1 MSEIC
6 FLGRVKPGGVITL
19 LCLLM
24 FCVLKNC
31 LTVRQYLAVEKPALL
46 TRSAGSQSVLG
57 VIIEDPSIAKI
68 SSQLIT
74 LDHCLLSVAVLKGF
88 HVKSAK

>member
-1 MSEIC
+1 MLFGKGKTRRCYNFALPIN
-6 FLGRVKPGGVITL
+6 V
-19 LCLLM
+19 LC
-24 FCVLKNC
+24 VKNC

-74 LDHCLLSVAVLKGF
+74 LDHCLLSVSVLKGF
-88 HVKSAK
+88 HVKSTK